1 MPRRSR
7 GASPRVVVVLA
18 ATSMAIH
25 ALVLAGLHYSKD
37 DLAYDHSLAI
47 DPADRASA
55 ALDPSC
61 VASEAL
67 ASAARL
73 AFCATP
79 FPDDP
84 DACVDDAIRDFRL
97 GVVACRSAAASTILG
112 AEPVDVALLE
122 PEVLEQLEARP
133 LMPLDDIEEETLEDK
148 LEKLAEDKHE
158 EAKKAESRPAPSG
171 QVVEINRPR
180 LEVAPDTA
188 RYVSEYDSKVD
199 KETVARGT
207 TADMVD
213 RPGPEVGQRS
223 ELVEVR
229 DGKKS
234 NKREGDEGDGAL
246 SMRKPG
252 LPVPL
257 IDPVVSA
264 GRRDGVDAIRS
275 EQGFEARRGDGDRVV
290 VSDPGDE
297 GEGGGGGGEDA
308 VPNLRPS
315 EEILERVVGGG
326 SVDKLD
332 GVERGAT
339 TALNA
344 KRWKFASF
352 FNRLKR
358 QVAQNWHPDRV
369 YINRD
374 PNGNVYG
381 SKDRIT
387 VLKVSLRPNGSV
399 DNIYISKTS
408 GVDFLDDEAVRA
420 FRAAQPFPNPP
431 GGLVRGDARLI
442 TFSFGFHFQIGSRR
456 GWKIFRSR

>member
-1 MPRRSR
+1 MSRRSR
-7 GASPRVVVVLA
+7 GPSANLVAVLA
-18 ATSMAIH
+18 VASMAIH
-25 ALVLAGLHYSKD
+25 ALVLAALHFSKD
-37 DLAYDHSLAI
+37 DLEYPPALALE
-47 DPADRASA
+47 PAAKTA
-55 ALDPSC
+55 VAPSC
-61 VASEAL
+61 VADEAL

-79 FPDDP
+79 FPADP
-84 DACVDDAIRDFRL
+84 DGCVADTFRDFRL
-97 GVVACRSAAASTILG
+97 AVVACRSTAANVIGG
-112 AEPVDVALLE
+112 AEPVDVALLD
-122 PEVLEQLEARP
+122 PEVLEQLEAKP
-133 LMPLDDIEEETLEDK
+133 IMPLDDVPEETIE
-148 LEKLAEDKHE
+148 EKLAKLAEEKHE
-158 EAKKAESRPAPSG
+158 EARKAEARPAPSG

-180 LEVAPDTA
+180 LELAPDKA

-207 TADMVD
+207 TAEMVD

-234 NKREGDEGDGAL
+234 DQGEGDDGDGAL

-252 LPVPL
+252 LPVPDR
-257 IDPVVSA
+257 DPVATA
-264 GRRDGVDAIRS
+264 GRRDGIDAIRS
-275 EQGFEARRGDGDRVV
+275 EHGFEARRGDGDRVV
-290 VSDPGDE
+290 VTEPGDE
-297 GEGGGGGGEDA
+297 GEGGGGGDQDA

-332 GVERGAT
+332 GVENGAT

-369 YINRD
+369 YVNRD

-387 VLKVSLRPNGSV
+387 VLKVSLRANGSV

-431 GGLVRGDARLI
+431 GGLVRGDAQLI

-456 GWKIFRSR
+456 GWKVFRSR